1 MSMFWLIAALFLLG
15 ALLFVLPGLLEPER
29 AAARAESAEVQAA
42 APLFTQPARRTALVL
57 AFVVPLGSALGYL
70 ALGEPAALE
79 PAVAPGRAPHSQAG
93 NPDQLRQTIAMLAER
108 SKAQPDDAQTWLM
121 LGHAYTALGRFNDG
135 ALALRRGSRLLPG
148 NATVLADLAD
158 VLAMTQGKR
167 LRGEPTRLVQQALDI
182 DPRHPKALALAGSA
196 AFEAQDYA
204 AARAFWERLLPLLAS
219 GSEMERS
226 VRSNIAQTMQLEG
239 GATVAATAVQGEVLV
254 SPELASR
261 LGEGDTLFVFARAA
275 QGPRMPLA
283 IWRRPAGPGPMAFTL
298 DDSMAM
304 APNLKLSAQARL
316 EIGARVSRSGQALPQ
331 SGDLVAQPV
340 VATPGARKLVI
351 LIDRVQP

>member
-1 MSMFWLIAALFLLG
+1 MTMFWLIAALFLLG
-15 ALLFVLPGLLEPER
+15 ALMFVLPGLLKPEW
-29 AAARAESAEVQAA
+29 AASSAESASAQAA
-42 APLFTQPARRTALVL
+42 PPLGTQPARRTALVL
-57 AFVVPLGSALGYL
+57 AFVLPLGAVLGYL

-79 PAVAPGRAPHSQAG
+79 PAAPARAAHSDAR
-93 NPDQLRQTIAMLAER
+93 NPDQLRQTIAALTER
-108 SKAQPDDAQTWLM
+108 LKAQPDDAQAWLM

-135 ALALRRGSRLLPG
+135 VLALRRGSRLLPG

-167 LRGEPTRLVQQALDI
+167 LRGEPAQIAQQALDV

-204 AARAFWERLLPLLAS
+204 AARAFWERLLPLVAA

-226 VRSNIAQTMQLEG
+226 VRSNIAQTLQLEG
-239 GATVAATAVQGEVLV
+239 GTTMQASSVQGEVRL
-254 SPELASR
+254 SPELSSR
-261 LGEGDTLFVFARAA
+261 LGAGDTLFVFARAA

-283 IWRRPAGPGPMAFTL
+283 IWRRPAGLGPMAFTL

-304 APNLKLSAQARL
+304 APNLKLSGQAQL

-331 SGDLVAQPV
+331 PGDLVGQPV
-340 VATPGARKLVI
+340 AAAPGARKLVI